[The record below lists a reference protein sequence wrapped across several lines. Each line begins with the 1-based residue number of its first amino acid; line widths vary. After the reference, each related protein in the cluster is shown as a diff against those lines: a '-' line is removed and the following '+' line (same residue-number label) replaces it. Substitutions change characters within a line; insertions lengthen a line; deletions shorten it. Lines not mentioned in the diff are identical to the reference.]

1 MKNIKIRMAIRM
13 AAAGLA
19 LAMSLL
25 CTPAAFAA
33 TDVKAYSTV
42 PYAQATVQPAGQ
54 QITITG
60 TPNYSAVTSDKT
72 TTYFG
77 FDTAEGVWYVSV
89 AKDSFEAFKAAAP
102 AQQMTLYGTYAGTL
116 EANGM
121 PILSIQS
128 GAVKLGDKTSETADL
143 YAARQKT
150 LAAQKKSASSTSKA
164 GAKKGEQVWIPT
176 NGGTKYHSRSNCS
189 NMKDPI
195 QVDLADAK
203 AQGFTPCKRCH

>member
-1 MKNIKIRMAIRM
+1 MKNTKILMV
-13 AAAGLA
+13 AAGLA

-25 CTPAAFAA
+25 CAPVAFAA
-33 TDVKAYSTV
+33 TDVKSYADV
-42 PYAQATVQPAGQ
+42 PYAQATSQPAGQ

-72 TTYFG
+72 MTYFG
-77 FDTAEGVWYVSV
+77 FDTADGVWYVSV
-89 AKDSFEAFKAAAP
+89 ALKSFDAFKAAAP

-128 GAVKLGDKTSETADL
+128 GAVKLGDKISETADL
-143 YAARQKT
+143 YAAGQKT
-150 LAAQKKSASSTSKA
+150 LTAQKKSEASTAEA
-164 GAKKGEQVWIPT
+164 GTKKGEQVWIPT

-195 QVDLADAK
+195 QVDLADAE
-203 AQGFTPCKRCH
+203 ARGFTPCKKCH